1 MKWFPIVSAVGLA
14 AAAFAQQGADRDAGS
29 VRPPVLAGYEP
40 TDSQVVTLPGAPEA
54 PARFELPMPAGPR
67 ASARPGPTPSAE
79 TEHRPILRRAPRPIL
94 PAEFERDSGFF
105 VQKLIG
111 AWTDRDAYNLFGDF
125 LRNRESLDD
134 DRKPDGRI
142 FAYSDPTGRY
152 REIELDFARD
162 TGLLRTVFLYPWKM
176 SWAECR
182 RNWGVKVQSTDATK
196 GRVFYSYV
204 DRHLDVLVDASGNVI
219 SLGLY

>member
-14 AAAFAQQGADRDAGS
+14 SVAFAQSGSGRDAES
-29 VRPPVLAGYEP
+29 IRPPVLAGSEP
-40 TDSQVVTLPGAPEA
+40 TDSRIVTLPGAPEA
-54 PARFELPMPAGPR
+54 PARFELPAPAGPR
-67 ASARPGPTPSAE
+67 ASARPGPGPSVE
-79 TEHRPILRRAPRPIL
+79 PEHRPVLRRAPKPIL

-111 AWTDRDAYNLFGDF
+111 AWTDRDAYNLFGNP
-125 LRNRESLDD
+125 LRARDSVDD
-134 DRKPDGRI
+134 DSNPDGRI
-142 FAYSDPTGRY
+142 YAYSDPTGRY

-182 RNWGVKVQSTDATK
+182 HNWGAKVQSTDANK
-196 GRVFYSYV
+196 GRIFYSYA
-204 DRHLDVLVDASGNVI
+204 DRRLDVLVDASGNVI